1 MTEKLETRLGLV
13 ITDELYFRAEPDISA
28 YMVKLFPYEE
38 GDRPSGYSSPTFDG
52 KACTELHIRLDAE
65 YPTGMQQ
72 EYLRH
77 LLKRGL
83 LLDVTINGES
93 VREKLMIEGA
103 RIANLVPDEGAYW
116 REMVEKTLALDEKKD
131 AHYAHEDVELTRAY
145 ERYNEVDYCGDE

>member
-1 MTEKLETRLGLV
+1 MTDNLETRLGLV
-13 ITDELYFRAEPDISA
+13 ITDELYFRTEPDISA
-28 YMVKLFPYEE
+28 YMVKPFPYEE
-38 GDRPSGYSSPTFDG
+38 GEMPSGYSSPTFDG
-52 KACTELHIRLDAE
+52 KACTELHIRLNAE

-116 REMVEKTLALDEKKD
+116 RKMIANNAKSEES
-131 AHYAHEDVELTRAY
+131 
-145 ERYNEVDYCGDE
+145 